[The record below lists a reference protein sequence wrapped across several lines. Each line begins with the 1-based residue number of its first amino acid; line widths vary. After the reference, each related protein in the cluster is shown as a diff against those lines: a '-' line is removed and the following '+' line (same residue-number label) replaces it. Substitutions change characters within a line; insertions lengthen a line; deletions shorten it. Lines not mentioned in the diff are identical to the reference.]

1 MGQLTHRFPMDILVL
16 THGLPRLVLTLS
28 LKSIIRCTGGNL
40 MSLFIDQQGGFPDC
54 AQSVLW
60 NQPAKTNIDNHLLE
74 WEHAHNYSQWLV
86 VLSRAQ
92 STIWLSLNPCT
103 ILGARWL
110 ILFCYFQIHAAQRW
124 AEKPR
129 RWIYFFSDFFVHLT
143 NRFRINWLPPHI
155 PIILGLTQAS
165 AQSCSVATV
174 ITDVFRREKKWINVS
189 NKFMRIMKIFTQINN
204 LKNRG
209 VI

>member
-1 MGQLTHRFPMDILVL
+1 MCKPHSGLCSSRMNDAWSWSYSVWVGIWCPYLLTNTVASPIVHGQFYGINLPKQILT
-16 THGLPRLVLTLS
+16 TSYQNG
-28 LKSIIRCTGGNL
+28 K
-40 MSLFIDQQGGFPDC
+40 
-54 AQSVLW
+54 
-60 NQPAKTNIDNHLLE
+60 
-74 WEHAHNYSQWLV
+74 HAHNYSQWLV
-86 VLSRAQ
+86 VLSQAQ

-124 AEKPR
+124 AEKPK

-143 NRFRINWLPPHI
+143 NRFRISWLPPHI

-189 NKFMRIMKIFTQINN
+189 NKFMRIMKIFTKIND
-204 LKNRG
+204 LKNCG